1 MRIRAALGALRV
13 FYVYF
18 LFSSILLLLLL
29 LLLVEDHH
37 WVIDMHSV
45 LRISYI
51 SLFFIGLILLDA
63 STYGCCGLLLFS
75 TLCLFFLL
83 LLLCLFFHSYLFLFQ
98 SRALHFSLCWYFAQ
112 NLLRLF
118 QLNTIAYIRAKN
130 NKVLFCYSVLV
141 CYSFIF
147 IFFFST
153 IF

>member
-13 FYVYF
+13 FYVCF

-75 TLCLFFLL
+75 TLCLFFFIVIIMLIFPFL
-83 LLLCLFFHSYLFLFQ
+83 SLSLSIACIAFF
-98 SRALHFSLCWYFAQ
+98 
-112 NLLRLF
+112 
-118 QLNTIAYIRAKN
+118 I
-130 NKVLFCYSVLV
+130 VLV
-141 CYSFIF
+141 FCSESSSLVPVNIF
-147 IFFFST
+147 QIPSQT
-153 IF
+153 